1 MIDYGSSTGSVIFPT
16 PFLYFLFFLIERVD
30 NILYNWYLITNVLRA
45 FYVLFQII
53 LQKSSEIGTVT
64 VPISWMGKL
73 SQREVMNSCQ
83 VTHLARRL

>member
-1 MIDYGSSTGSVIFPT
+1 MALQQGVLFFPT

-30 NILYNWYLITNVLRA
+30 SISYIIGVLRA
-45 FYVLFQII
+45 FYAIFQII
-53 LQKSSEIGTVT
+53 LQKSTEIGTVT

-83 VTHLARRL
+83 VAHPAGRL